1 MSSFA
6 RHSAPCCALAAVL
19 SLALICG
26 CEQTPPTVNSSPPPK
41 AASGNNLDRVSDV
54 LSQSAVDQTNATEEL
69 SEDSTSKDEPAGDA
83 KQADPPKAA
92 ADIQLDVASWEETQ
106 AIIAE
111 HKGKVVVI
119 DLWSTFCVPCV
130 KEFPNL
136 VAIHEKYGDDVVC
149 LSLNCNYSG
158 LAPHDKEKVAVLEFL
173 TAQKATFRNLMN
185 REEDT
190 DLYKKVGIASIPVVQ
205 VYGRD
210 GKLAKQFDN
219 EKDEYGKNGFT
230 YVEHIVPFVE
240 SLVKAEQAE

>member
-1 MSSFA
+1 MSLYVWQSAVACSFTF
-6 RHSAPCCALAAVL
+6 
-19 SLALICG
+19 SLIAICG
-26 CEQTPPTVNSSPPPK
+26 CENAAPPVSTASPASKAVPAGSFASPSS
-41 AASGNNLDRVSDV
+41 AEQASQVD
-54 LSQSAVDQTNATEEL
+54 QSAEGSPGE
-69 SEDSTSKDEPAGDA
+69 SEPVGEA
-83 KQADPPKAA
+83 KQADAPKAPA
-92 ADIQLDVASWEETQ
+92 NIQLADIQLDIASWEETQ

-158 LAPHDKEKVAVLEFL
+158 LDPHDKEKVAVLEFL

-230 YVEHIVPFVE
+230 YAEHIVPFVE
-240 SLVKAEQAE
+240 SLVKAEKAE